1 MVGPTKTLELFP
13 YHHQT
18 WKLLAPGKGSCNQ
31 LLPKCWPTMMPGT
44 SKKQERVK
52 PFTIDTTRPQAM
64 PGNIKSIRIMK
75 QEKVWWLSARFV
87 GFGLV
92 GLVGLVW

>member
-1 MVGPTKTLELFP
+1 M
-13 YHHQT
+13 
-18 WKLLAPGKGSCNQ
+18 KLVMAQKRSCNQ
-31 LLPKCWPTMMPGT
+31 ILPNSWPTMMPG

-52 PFTIDTTRPQAM
+52 PFTIVMTRPQAM

-75 QEKVWWLSARFV
+75 QAKVWWLSTRF
-87 GFGLV
+87 GWFGLV